1 MQGKGLFKGLGIT
14 MKHFFQKEI
23 TEQYPDVMPHLY
35 ERYRGC
41 LQFEFEK
48 CIACGICVNNCP
60 NNALSFETEKSE
72 NSKKKKLMSYTID
85 LQYCMFCNLCVEGCP
100 KECLYFNHDFE
111 LSRFSREDLKIVYLR
126 PEGLDEQEEA
136 QAAAAAPAG
145 EQDSKEQKQIDAMLK
160 AIQKNP
166 QKVLAKVL
174 EQEEDIN
181 IIAGLLQDDEKTAAK
196 IAELMIQDKDKAS
209 KVAAGLV
216 NKEKKKRLK
225 TEAAEKGGGE

>member
-1 MQGKGLFKGLGIT
+1 MQGKGLLKGLGIT
-14 MKHFFQKEI
+14 FKHFFQKEI

-48 CIACGICVNNCP
+48 CIACGICVNSCP
-60 NNALSFETEKSE
+60 NNVLSFETEKNE

-100 KECLYFNHDFE
+100 KGCLYFNHDFE
-111 LSRFSREDLKIVYLR
+111 LSKFNRDDLKMVYLR
-126 PEGLDEQEEA
+126 PEGLDEKEKA
-136 QAAAAAPAG
+136 DAAAPED
-145 EQDSKEQKQIDAMLK
+145 EQESKEQKQIDAMLK
-160 AIQKNP
+160 ALQKNP
-166 QKVLAKVL
+166 QKILTKVL

-181 IIAGLLQDDEKTAAK
+181 ILSELLQSDEKTAAK
-196 IAELMIQDKDKAS
+196 IAELMIKDKDKAA
-209 KVAAGLV
+209 KVATGLL

-225 TEAAEKGGGE
+225 TEAVVEEGGEE